1 MKICTNFTSMENR
14 FDKRYFTKSDIIIQI
29 PTVIGNNGQI
39 PTSSQRFYMKPNE
52 IVKSGLTIGV
62 ASFTA
67 GFNIS
72 NVVNKPETLPNV
84 GTLGIDDYLF
94 VTFCDSNG
102 KELFKNMPYKQLLPT
117 LRKYTPLCGRIDPF
131 RSYYTISNNAV
142 VFTLDTVAN
151 ISFYVNKLGNESH
164 R

>member
-1 MKICTNFTSMENR
+1 MENR

-39 PTSSQRFYMKPNE
+39 P
-52 IVKSGLTIGV
+52 VKSGLTIGV

-151 ISFYVNKLGNESH
+151 ISFYVNKLDHESH